1 MVPLTSTREERVVV
15 CLVLPCALLPL
26 PACLPPSSP
35 SSSPSYLLP
44 DLRARALLPLRFDD
58 DRRLPPPADWQ
69 LRCDGGLS
77 FIFEVFAMVTS
88 LIKNWEGFST
98 ALGSH
103 NCPVSIWR
111 IPVSILG
118 QNGACTKHIFA
129 TPHKENEFRP
139 DDEVRC
145 GTRSRSVRAGK
156 PYAFGRAAG
165 RHEASEGEPLCEE
178 SKDCEGEPWRPQRR
192 KERGTRGPRRLPPR

>member
-1 MVPLTSTREERVVV
+1 MGLVPLTTREERVVV

-35 SSSPSYLLP
+35 SSCPSYLLP
-44 DLRARALLPLRFDD
+44 DLRAPSPRC
-58 DRRLPPPADWQ
+58 WQ
-69 LRCDGGLS
+69 LRLV
-77 FIFEVFAMVTS
+77 FEVFAMVTS

-118 QNGACTKHIFA
+118 QNGACTKHIFT